1 MTEDEHQEKI
11 FEWVEA
17 AIEKYPQLEM
27 LYANMNGVR
36 RSKRYTA
43 KLKRRG
49 MKAGIPDMFLPV
61 ARHGY
66 HGLYIELKR
75 PATEIHRQGYT
86 SKPQKKWLKQ
96 LKEQGYYAVVC
107 YGWDD
112 AKQVL
117 IYYLEEIKH
126 EHN

>member
-11 FEWVEA
+11 FDWASEHLQM
-17 AIEKYPQLEM
+17 YPELEL

-49 MKAGIPDMFLPV
+49 MKAGIPDMLLPV

-75 PATEIHRQGYT
+75 PKTKEHNKGYT
-86 SKPQKKWLKQ
+86 SKDQRRWIASLKK
-96 LKEQGYYAVVC
+96 QGYAVFVC
-107 YGWDD
+107 YGH
-112 AKQVL
+112 AESISILVH
-117 IYYLEEIKH
+117 YLEKI
-126 EHN
+126 